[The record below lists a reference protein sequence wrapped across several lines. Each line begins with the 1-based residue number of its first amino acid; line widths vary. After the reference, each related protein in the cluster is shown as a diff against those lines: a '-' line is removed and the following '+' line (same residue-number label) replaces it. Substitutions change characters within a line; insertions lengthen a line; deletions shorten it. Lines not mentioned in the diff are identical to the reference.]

1 MLPTHLFSNLRTRL
15 VAIIFLTLIPAFF
28 LILSV
33 SAIERNRALAD
44 ARIEAMAM
52 AHLIKN
58 QYGQATATTEQ
69 LMRWMT
75 DFPEIQGNDVAAC
88 QTRLGQLFAQTQNYT
103 GFSLARP
110 NGDIDCLAPSN
121 APTTTSSTTTSS
133 TTVLN
138 SLALPYFQR
147 AVEKK
152 DFVLGG
158 FQVGRITNKPVV
170 SFGYPILDTTG
181 GVRAVLGVSMDIEKL
196 NQQIAASQ
204 LPPYAAL
211 LVIDHAGTILVHYPG
226 SENLIGQKPLASPL
240 IQDVLQQRENTI
252 EAVGL
257 DGVKRLY
264 AFTALGDANAP
275 DFYVVVGISPDH
287 IYAGINRTLG
297 SSLLGLSVIGLAALI
312 AAWISAEF
320 VIVRRTK
327 RIAGAALRLREGD
340 LSARTGL
347 KYDASELGKLA
358 YTFDTMAST
367 LQQREQENNRLIEES
382 QQLNAELEQRVAA
395 RTAQLQ
401 NTNAKL
407 IDSHAELRK
416 LSRQL
421 MQVAEQERIRISRE
435 IHDQL
440 GQALTAVKMELSMA
454 RRLLEPNQTT
464 ISDKLS
470 SASNQVDETIQM
482 VRRIATGLRP
492 GILDDFGLEAAA
504 EWQLQEFEK
513 HTGIHWQLTA
523 VLNESSLDEEMG
535 TAAFRILQEAL
546 TNVARHAQAT
556 EVKVALLSDEAT
568 FTLEV
573 ADNGR
578 GITEAELRGSK
589 SLGLLGMRERAGQLR
604 GTVETVGIPG
614 EGTMV
619 TLTLPLPDTNKIG
632 EQAHD

>member
-1 MLPTHLFSNLRTRL
+1 MLPTLVFSNLRTRL

-33 SAIERNRALAD
+33 SAVERNRALAD

-58 QYGQATATTEQ
+58 QYGQTTANTEQ
-69 LMRWMT
+69 LMRWMAN
-75 DFPEIQGNDVAAC
+75 FPELQGADVAAC
-88 QTRLGQLFAQTQNYT
+88 ETRLSQLFAQTKNYN
-103 GFSLARP
+103 GFSVAHP
-110 NGDIDCLAPSN
+110 NGDIYCLAPSN
-121 APTTTSSTTTSS
+121 RPTTT
-133 TTVLN
+133 LN

-147 AVEKK
+147 AVQKK
-152 DFVLGG
+152 DFALGG
-158 FQVGRITNKPVV
+158 FQIGRITGKPIL
-170 SFGYPILDTTG
+170 SFGYPILGKDG
-181 GVRAVLGVSMDIEKL
+181 AVQAVLGVSMDVEKL
-196 NQQIAASQ
+196 NQEIAASQ
-204 LPPYAAL
+204 LPAYAAL
-211 LVIDHAGTILVHYPG
+211 LVVDHAGTVLVHYPG
-226 SENLIGQKPLASPL
+226 SDKFIGQKPLDIPL
-240 IQDVLQQRENTI
+240 IQAVLQQRENTL
-252 EAVGL
+252 ETVGL

-264 AFTALGDANAP
+264 AFTALGDANEP
-275 DFYVVVGISPDH
+275 EFYVAVGISPDH
-287 IYAGINRTLG
+287 IYAGVNRTLG
-297 SSLLGLSVIGLAALI
+297 SSLLGLSVIGLAALLS
-312 AAWISAEF
+312 AWISAEW

-347 KYDASELGKLA
+347 KYDSSEIGELA

-367 LQQREQENNRLIEES
+367 LQQREQENIRLIEETKR
-382 QQLNAELEQRVAA
+382 LNAELEQRVTA
-395 RTAQLQ
+395 RTSQLQ

-407 IDSHAELRK
+407 IDSHTELRK

-454 RRLLEPNQTT
+454 RRLLEPNQST
-464 ISDKLS
+464 ISDKLN
-470 SASNQVDETIQM
+470 SASGQVDETIQI

-513 HTGIHWQLTA
+513 HSGIHWQLTA
-523 VLNESSLDEEMG
+523 VMDESSLDEEMG

-556 EVKVALLSDEAT
+556 EVKVALLSDQST

-578 GITEAELRGSK
+578 GITEEDLRGSK
-589 SLGLLGMRERAGQLR
+589 SLGLLGMRERAGQLG
-604 GTVETVGIPG
+604 GTVETVGTPG
-614 EGTMV
+614 EGTLI
-619 TLTLPLPDTNKIG
+619 TLTLPLPEMNKIG
-632 EQAHD
+632 EQSHD

>member
-52 AHLIKN
+52 AHLVKN
-58 QYGQATATTEQ
+58 QYGQATANTEQ

-75 DFPEIQGNDVAAC
+75 NFSEIQGNDVAAC
-88 QTRLGQLFAQTQNYT
+88 QARLRQLFEQTQNYT

-110 NGDIDCLAPSN
+110 NGDIYCLAPAT
-121 APTTTSSTTTSS
+121 APTVT
-133 TTVLN
+133 LN
-138 SLALPYFQR
+138 SLALPYFQQ
-147 AVEKK
+147 AVQKK
-152 DFVLGG
+152 DFALGG
-158 FQVGRITNKPVV
+158 FQIGRITGKPVL
-170 SFGYPILDTTG
+170 SFGYPILDASR
-181 GVRAVLGVSMDIEKL
+181 GVRAVLGVSLDIEKL
-196 NQQIAASQ
+196 NQEVAASQ
-204 LPPYAAL
+204 LPSYAAL
-211 LVIDHAGTILVHYPG
+211 FVIDHAGTVLVHYPG
-226 SENLIGQKPLASPL
+226 PEQLIGQKPLDAPL
-240 IQDVLQQRENTI
+240 IQNVLHQRENTL

-257 DGVKRLY
+257 DGIKRLY
-264 AFTALGDANAP
+264 AFTSFGAAAEP

-287 IYAGINRTLG
+287 IYAGVNRTLG
-297 SSLLGLSVIGLAALI
+297 SSLLGLGVIGLAALV

-347 KYDASELGKLA
+347 TYDSSELGELA

-367 LQQREQENNRLIEES
+367 LQLREQENKRLIEES
-382 QQLNAELEQRVAA
+382 YQLNAELEQRVAA

-401 NTNAKL
+401 NANAKL
-407 IDSHAELRK
+407 IDSHTELRK

-454 RRLLEPNQTT
+454 RRLLDPSQGT

-470 SASNQVDETIQM
+470 SASGQVDETIQM
-482 VRRIATGLRP
+482 VRRIAAGLRP

-546 TNVARHAQAT
+546 TNIARHAQAT

-573 ADNGR
+573 VDNGR
-578 GITEAELRGSK
+578 GITEEDLRGSK
-589 SLGLLGMRERAGQLR
+589 SLGLLGMRERAGQLG
-604 GTVETVGIPG
+604 GTVETVGTPG

-619 TLTLPLPDTNKIG
+619 TLTLPLPDINTIG